1 MFYIKH
7 KIRHDLHSH
16 PGNGQLEKPVS
27 LTYDPKGNI
36 LILDNERIQV
46 SISPKQVF
54 CLKITLVGLFWC
66 WGVDKSCEG
75 TFQRMI

>member
-54 CLKITLVGLFWC
+54 CLKITQLDFQVFLFNLGYSWL
-66 WGVDKSCEG
+66 
-75 TFQRMI
+75 

>member
-46 SISPKQVF
+46 SSSSLFEKSLF
-54 CLKITLVGLFWC
+54 SKGLFWC
-66 WGVDKSCEG
+66 WGVDQSREG
-75 TFQRMI
+75 IFQRMI